1 MAISASGQLPMG
13 TIQSEFGGSHP
24 ISLSEYYSGSIAGN
38 TTSITITPTI
48 NGGSNS
54 FLVNY
59 GSAEKPNNHTT
70 TANNFGFM
78 DSSLS
83 VNTNPNV
90 GQGSYTTSAIRS
102 GVDKTGN
109 AGAIPSSGTISFDHF
124 RGTDAGT
131 TTTKVIYGITY
142 NTSVSTFNN
151 ISSSFIRVWFQGHL
165 GTNNQGNVS
174 WDGLPFSSMVLSS
187 IGSPAIPQTTL
198 TFSGTQTTNGGV
210 QTKYLKTHQS
220 NSTLGNFT
228 QCIWYAAAATYRHS
242 TSNATWS
249 ITCNV

>member
-1 MAISASGQLPMG
+1 MALSSSGPISL
-13 TIQSEFGGSHP
+13 QSIEGEFGGSSP

-38 TTSITITPTI
+38 TTSLTITPTI
-48 NGGSNS
+48 NGGFNQYV
-54 FLVNY
+54 VNY
-59 GSAEKPNNHTT
+59 GTSQKPNNHTT

-83 VNTNPNV
+83 TNSNPNV
-90 GQGSYTTSAIRS
+90 GQASYTTSAIRS

-124 RGTDAGT
+124 RGTSVGT
-131 TTTKVIYGITY
+131 AATKVIYGITY

-165 GTNNQGNVS
+165 GTDNQANVS
-174 WDGLPFSSMVLSS
+174 WDGLPFSSMVLASV
-187 IGSPAIPQTTL
+187 GSPAIPQTTL
-198 TFSGTQTTNGGV
+198 TFSGTHSANGGV
-210 QTKYLKTHQS
+210 STKYLKTHQN

-228 QCIWYAAAATYRHS
+228 QCIFYAAASTYRHS
-242 TSNATWS
+242 TSNGTWS